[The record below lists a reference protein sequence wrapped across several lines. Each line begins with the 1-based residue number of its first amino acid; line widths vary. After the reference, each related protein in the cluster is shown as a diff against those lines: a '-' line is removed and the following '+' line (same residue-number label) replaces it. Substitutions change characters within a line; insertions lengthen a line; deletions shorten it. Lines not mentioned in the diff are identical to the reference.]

1 MSSTV
6 ACAPGHAQGRRRKM
20 EVFVDAIDTLLLLET
35 PDDPDVADAIVS
47 LRVTAG
53 IAAADVICCARL
65 GRHSTSSK
73 HGDGVTLLKPVDG
86 TLANHLRRLLQMK
99 SKAQYGSLAVS
110 ERELKTSA
118 RAVEA
123 LVAAAHES

>member
-6 ACAPGHAQGRRRKM
+6 ECGSGHTDGRRRKM
-20 EVFVDAIDTLLLLET
+20 EVFADAIDTLLLLES

-65 GRHSTSSK
+65 GRHSTSSN
-73 HGDGVTLLKPVDG
+73 HRDAVALLKTVDG
-86 TLANHLRRLLQMK
+86 TLASHLRRLLQMK
-99 SKAQYGSLAVS
+99 PRHSTGRLPCQGTSSRPAR
-110 ERELKTSA
+110 ERLRFS
-118 RAVEA
+118 
-123 LVAAAHES
+123 

>member
-1 MSSTV
+1 MTTV
-6 ACAPGHAQGRRRKM
+6 ECGPGHADGRRRKM
-20 EVFVDAIDTLLLLET
+20 EVFADAVDTLLLLES

-65 GRHSTSSK
+65 GRHSTSTNHSEA
-73 HGDGVTLLKPVDG
+73 VALLRSVDG
-86 TLANHLRRLLQMK
+86 ALANHLRRLLQMK
-99 SKAQYGSLAVS
+99 PKAQYGALAVS
-110 ERELKTSA
+110 GRELRTSA

-123 LVAAAHES
+123 LVGAARDS